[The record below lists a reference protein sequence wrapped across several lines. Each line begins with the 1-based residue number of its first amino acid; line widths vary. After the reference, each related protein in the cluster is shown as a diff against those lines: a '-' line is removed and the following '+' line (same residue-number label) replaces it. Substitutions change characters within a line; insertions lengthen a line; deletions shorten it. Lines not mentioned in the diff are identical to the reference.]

1 MPKRKLGRK
10 EQVRFLRTFTNQYGD
25 KCVSVYRIADNEYL
39 GQIVRD
45 HSWSAWA
52 LDERLCMY
60 LQDPKHGAI
69 RQRDMSFRRLR
80 EAKAHVRK
88 ENGYPPDDKK
98 GKPCPST

>member
-10 EQVRFLRTFTNQYGD
+10 EQIRFCRTYTNEYGD
-25 KCVSVYRIADNEYL
+25 KMVSVYRIADEEYI

-52 LDERLCMY
+52 LDDRLCMY

-80 EAKAHVRK
+80 DAKAHVRK

-98 GKPCPST
+98 GNPCPST